1 MPTLGEMLLWRYA
14 VLITLIVA
22 GVVIGFVIRKL
33 RHAIDRA
40 RVERRSH
47 QALASAEHAGMRPRD
62 LLAVRSG

>member
-33 RHAIDRA
+33 RHAIDRPA
-40 RVERRSH
+40 CGETLIPSTRFGGACRN
-47 QALASAEHAGMRPRD
+47 APA
-62 LLAVRSG
+62 